1 MKLKKIASLML
12 AGIMAVSMLAGCKG
26 NTVNENPGEQPE
38 EPVASDVASAF
49 NDALDEYTS
58 GVEITVKESSYLN
71 AKLADKAKGIT
82 LAALKN
88 ENYKTF
94 TDELDKAFGI
104 NNMAKL
110 DNTLISNYLHIDGI
124 TKPTVQTYRFYSIE
138 PIEAVSNVSAED
150 AAANKIVPFL
160 KGLKNEFTAGPV
172 GQELV
177 YTGDY
182 TLYVAEVNVTVVGDE
197 TVPVVVTVLEADIAR
212 K

>member
-1 MKLKKIASLML
+1 MDFGFGNAILL
-12 AGIMAVSMLAGCKG
+12 AMAIGID
-26 NTVNENPGEQPE
+26 
-38 EPVASDVASAF
+38 DV
-49 NDALDEYTS
+49 
-58 GVEITVKESSYLN
+58 
-71 AKLADKAKGIT
+71 
-82 LAALKN
+82 
-88 ENYKTF
+88 
-94 TDELDKAFGI
+94 
-104 NNMAKL
+104 
-110 DNTLISNYLHIDGI
+110 